1 MTRLPVA
8 ALSVL
13 DFCLSVLASR
23 FVDSD
28 SRQGRPYEVN
38 DKPTSSLASGRDRVS
53 LRLGSPRLPSPLLPP
68 SLPQLG
74 SLDSSSH
81 LAAHRVSSLTTTTAY
96 YAFPIL
102 FLSHRPYIR
111 PSISISYLPFPSY
124 PILPLFIRT
133 TFSADRTYPTIVIN
147 LVIFEI
153 KSQFV
158 NRSRENERDSVKRV
172 FGGQP
177 DNQSVSQ
184 SVTQA

>member
-53 LRLGSPRLPSPLLPP
+53 LRLGSPRLPSPPAP
-68 SLPQLG
+68 SPSPSPNSLG

-102 FLSHRPYIR
+102 FSFPSSYIR
-111 PSISISYLPFPSY
+111 PSISISYPPISHPS
-124 PILPLFIRT
+124 PLFIRT
-133 TFSADRTYPTIVIN
+133 TFPFDP
-147 LVIFEI
+147 
-153 KSQFV
+153 
-158 NRSRENERDSVKRV
+158 RSDYRH
-172 FGGQP
+172 
-177 DNQSVSQ
+177 
-184 SVTQA
+184 

>member
-53 LRLGSPRLPSPLLPP
+53 LRLGSPPLPLPLPLPLPP
-68 SLPQLG
+68 SLPPPT
-74 SLDSSSH
+74 
-81 LAAHRVSSLTTTTAY
+81 RVSRLVVSPRRASRFFPY
-96 YAFPIL
+96 YYYRLLLRVSNSFSFPSSVH
-102 FLSHRPYIR
+102 FHFV
-111 PSISISYLPFPSY
+111 SISLLVQSF
-124 PILPLFIRT
+124 LFIRT
-133 TFSADRTYPTIVIN
+133 IFSIDPIIVIIN

-153 KSQFV
+153 KS
-158 NRSRENERDSVKRV
+158 
-172 FGGQP
+172 
-177 DNQSVSQ
+177 
-184 SVTQA
+184 

>member
-53 LRLGSPRLPSPLLPP
+53 LRLGSPPLPLPLPLPLPP
-68 SLPQLG
+68 SLPPPT
-74 SLDSSSH
+74 
-81 LAAHRVSSLTTTTAY
+81 RVSRLVVSPRRASRFFPY
-96 YAFPIL
+96 YYYRLLLRVSNSF
-102 FLSHRPYIR
+102 S
-111 PSISISYLPFPSY
+111 FPSSVHFHFVF
-124 PILPLFIRT
+124 ISPLVPNPSSF
-133 TFSADRTYPTIVIN
+133 TFSIDPIIVIIN

-153 KSQFV
+153 KS
-158 NRSRENERDSVKRV
+158 
-172 FGGQP
+172 
-177 DNQSVSQ
+177 
-184 SVTQA
+184 

>member
-53 LRLGSPRLPSPLLPP
+53 LRLGSPRLPSPP
-68 SLPQLG
+68 SPSPSSSPSPSPNSG
-74 SLDSSSH
+74 LDSSSH

-102 FLSHRPYIR
+102 FSFPSSYIR
-111 PSISISYLPFPSY
+111 PSISISYPPFPPSPILLPF
-124 PILPLFIRT
+124 LFVLHSRSIRL
-133 TFSADRTYPTIVIN
+133 SSLI
-147 LVIFEI
+147 
-153 KSQFV
+153 S
-158 NRSRENERDSVKRV
+158 
-172 FGGQP
+172 
-177 DNQSVSQ
+177 
-184 SVTQA
+184 